1 MVSFLFKCR
10 VLNNGAQSFKNIS
23 IKGESYQRESNETTV
38 Y

>member
-10 VLNNGAQSFKNIS
+10 VLNNIAQSFKNLS
-23 IKGESYQRESNETTV
+23 IKGVLYQHESNETTV

>member
-23 IKGESYQRESNETTV
+23 IKGGSYQRESNETIV

>member
-10 VLNNGAQSFKNIS
+10 ILNNGAQSFKNLS
-23 IKGESYQRESNETTV
+23 IKGALYQRESNETIV